1 MSNSTLR
8 VILTLPWVL
17 ALGTGIYAT
26 ICYFDRL
33 DQYRLAGIA
42 IFGLTLF
49 ALGIMGVTGQVAS
62 ETNEET
68 PAWQVIRLYL
78 TSMGR
83 LVGIILA
90 FLAGIWLL
98 LMAVVEVFSSFLPDW
113 AVGLIFIIAFTW
125 YIAGVIKVFGWLYDR
140 GIWS

>member
-8 VILTLPWVL
+8 AALTLPWVL
-17 ALGTGIYAT
+17 ALGAGIYGL
-26 ICYFDRL
+26 IRYFDL
-33 DQYRLAGIA
+33 LNHYRLAGIA
-42 IFGLTLF
+42 IFGLVMF
-49 ALGIMGVTGQVAS
+49 ALGIMGVRGQVAS
-62 ETNEET
+62 ETDEET

-83 LVGIILA
+83 LVGVILV

-113 AVGLIFIIAFTW
+113 VVGLIFVIAFTW
-125 YIAGVIKVFGWLYDR
+125 YIAGVIKVAGWLSDR